1 MARETS
7 TLYSVLGVSLVAPAC
22 EIRAA
27 YRRLA
32 RVSGGL
38 SPARVCR
45 LALGPGFSC
54 CVVLLLQQWHP
65 DRHRGD
71 ELAKRRFQQIQE
83 AYEVLIDSRT
93 RETYDLKLVHLLDV
107 EDYLARFKELIL
119 TASGLDMQPARTQ
132 HLTSLDHR
140 QLLLTAA

>member
-32 RVSGGL
+32 R
-38 SPARVCR
+38 
-45 LALGPGFSC
+45 
-54 CVVLLLQQWHP
+54 QWHP